1 MCPCSA
7 RARTSTETAIRKPD
21 HHLGEDFCETE
32 WEERQQSE
40 DLTTTSTTRTQLSSS
55 SATP

>member
-21 HHLGEDFCETE
+21 HHLGEDFL
-32 WEERQQSE
+32 R
-40 DLTTTSTTRTQLSSS
+40 LSGKRDSNQK
-55 SATP
+55 T